1 MGPEAKLRQ
10 KVYRRLKKLDIFYMP
25 IVGHPTQTRGMPDL
39 ILIIDGLFVGIE
51 LKAGKNK
58 QSESQVEMEK
68 KITKAGGKYYVVRSV
83 AGLMEVLDE
92 LAD

>member
-1 MGPEAKLRQ
+1 LGPEAKLRAQ
-10 KVYRRLKKLDIFYMP
+10 IYRRLKKLGIFYLP
-25 IVGHPTQTRGMPDL
+25 IVGHPAQTRGIPDL
-39 ILIIDGLFVGIE
+39 ILIINGLFVGIE

-83 AGLMEVLDE
+83 AGLMEVLDD
-92 LAD
+92 LSD